1 MTAGTEAA
9 LGVVRAVMEVAGSPE
24 KVFRALTDPK
34 ELEQWWGSDDVYRT
48 FGWVSDLRPGGERS
62 CQARTP
68 GREELS
74 TVKGEYVV
82 IDPPKVL
89 EFTWLASWEPGS
101 VAEQRADRAGSG
113 AGRHPGDRGPQRA
126 RRGEEAGGR
135 VRGRVEPGAFVAG
148 GASAVGDLGGVLG
161 KRAGRA
167 PGSRRAFS
175 LPRRRSVD
183 DVLTAR

>member
-1 MTAGTEAA
+1 MTAATEAA

-34 ELEQWWGSDDVYRT
+34 ELEQWWGSDDMYRT

-62 CQARTP
+62 CQARSP

-74 TVKGEYVV
+74 TVKGEYLV

-101 VAEQRADRAGSG
+101 SPSNVRIELDPVPAGTRVTVVHSGLGAEKKRADGY
-113 AGRHPGDRGPQRA
+113 GDGWN
-126 RRGEEAGGR
+126 R
-135 VRGRVEPGAFVAG
+135 VLAWLVTRLR
-148 GASAVGDLGGVLG
+148 
-161 KRAGRA
+161 
-167 PGSRRAFS
+167 
-175 LPRRRSVD
+175 
-183 DVLTAR
+183 